1 MNSILLLG
9 IPSIFVFALLAI
21 YLYKNVGMKLTLAYF
36 ISAIGYGILRGSVLD
51 YLIRDDFGPLFP
63 YLMNSP
69 ALRIGIVSVQEVIG
83 WSVAVLLSW
92 ILADRILR
100 RIQVIPS
107 PHRVALIA
115 FFCMSAI
122 CWAVE
127 TAAIGAGWWTW
138 TIKQPVHPIFGKV
151 PLIGL
156 LDWGFVAFDFLLP
169 FLLFASVASLNA
181 RLISLTLFPLH
192 FFFHPKLTVLP
203 EPVPLTP
210 NDLMHT
216 GIFAYVL
223 ARSIE
228 DKSVPLLKEPSKD
241 RVRWFP
247 SIALVIIVAATA
259 AAELFVAK
267 NPKLILGSVP
277 LLLLGILA
285 FALPFSMPEIRPSIT
300 QKRGEKKSEWQA
312 LYWFGIFLMFF
323 VITYLIRVPFYRRTQ
338 QFMERVSQGIESWNR
353 GDLRTAEDK
362 LKEAVR
368 IRPDQPSGHAV
379 LAQLYLQQQRWK
391 DARAQA
397 EKALE
402 LNPTQRDALLLLAT
416 IDLKEMRW
424 NESWKRASYGNS
436 LYPDRA
442 EFLYLRGIAEKNM
455 DAFRQNSSQTIQL
468 AMETARD
475 GGLEGRRS
483 LARLAF
489 FFGDPDTVKALQ

>member
-9 IPSIFVFALLAI
+9 IPSIFVCILLAI

-36 ISAIGYGILRGSVLD
+36 ISAIGYGILRGSILD

-100 RIQVIPS
+100 RIQIIPS

-169 FLLFASVASLNA
+169 FLLFASAASLNA

-192 FFFHPKLTVLP
+192 FFFHPKSTVLP

-210 NDLMHT
+210 NDLMHA

-228 DKSVPLLKEPSKD
+228 EKSEPLLKEPSKE

-247 SIALVIIVAATA
+247 AIALFIIVAATA

-277 LLLLGILA
+277 LLLLGLLA
-285 FALPFSMPEIRPSIT
+285 FALPFSMPEVRLPVT
-300 QKRGEKKSEWQA
+300 QKRVEKKSEWQA

-323 VITYLIRVPFYRRTQ
+323 VITYLFRAPFYRRTQ
-338 QFMERVSQGIESWNR
+338 EFVERVSQGIESWNR

-362 LKEAVR
+362 LEEAVR

-391 DARAQA
+391 DARTEA

-402 LNPTQRDALLLLAT
+402 LNPTQRDALLLLST

-436 LYPDRA
+436 LYPDRP
-442 EFLYLRGIAEKNM
+442 EFLYLRGMAEKNM
-455 DAFRQNSSQTIQL
+455 EDVHQNSAQTIQL
-468 AMETARD
+468 AMETAR
-475 GGLEGRRS
+475 GGGVEARRA

-489 FFGDPDTVKALQ
+489 FLGDTDTVKALQ